1 MKEVLRWIKRIYF
14 GLLFLSAAAAFTAAT
29 FAWFT
34 ANEKVE
40 TDLVRS
46 RTGTAQLELEISRT
60 NFNPDS
66 SHEVALK
73 QPGNV
78 LMPVSTADLVR
89 FAYNPMTQ
97 DGIASQFLP
106 ADESLYYHDMIFLRA
121 KGEGFP
127 AGTKLALYLD
137 DEISIAETISGE
149 LLSAA
154 RLGFR
159 FDGGSPK
166 IIALSTENE
175 GTGNTQL
182 GGVMLRPGQ
191 VIRLTDGVAEAVD
204 DPAVPLSSV
213 LPGGQ
218 SLIDMELNKVYQ
230 IDIYFYIEGCDP
242 DCTSEKVGLDS
253 AALQLGFY
261 GLLAE

>member
-1 MKEVLRWIKRIYF
+1 MKKILHWLKMIYF

-46 RTGTAQLELEISRT
+46 RTGTAQLELQISRT
-60 NFNPDS
+60 DFNPDS

-78 LMPVSTADLVR
+78 LMPVSTADLVH

-97 DGIASQFLP
+97 DGLATQFLP
-106 ADESLYYHDMIFLRA
+106 ADESLYYHDTIYLRA
-121 KGEGFP
+121 LGEGFA

-137 DEISIAETISGE
+137 DDVSIAENVSGE

-159 FDGGSPK
+159 FDDGAPK
-166 IIALSTENE
+166 IVALSTENE

-182 GGVMLRPGQ
+182 GGVMLKPGQ
-191 VIRLTDGVAEAVD
+191 VISLTGGTATAVS
-204 DPAVPLSSV
+204 DPAVPLASV
-213 LPGGQ
+213 QPGGQ
-218 SLIDMELNKVYQ
+218 SLFDMELNRVYKV
-230 IDIYFYIEGCDP
+230 DIYFYIEGCDP
-242 DCTSEKVGLDS
+242 DCTSEKVGLDR